1 MNQQTSSLSHSLKQ
15 QPSPII
21 PYDPFD
27 INYDV
32 LMYDS
37 DWRLW
42 LHGDYYLQSPL
53 FSYHQ
58 ISSSNLQNLSH
69 SERKIY
75 DLKDTI
81 KEVGKEFGITPELI
95 GAIIWD
101 ELERRS
107 MEDDFQGL
115 LSLIRPNLVYQHN
128 WSIGI
133 AQVKPKTA
141 EKVYQAV
148 LKQKKSPTEI
158 VQALIN
164 DHECCRVCGGY
175 LKYIIEL
182 WKPQYNEV
190 ELTSYGEKG
199 AKLLATLYS
208 IGERGTKGIN
218 SQPQFS
224 VRGEMIVE
232 MMPRI
237 KALIE
242 DKINYRSVLVTDSET
257 KQLPLDRSAQ
267 SFL

>member
-1 MNQQTSSLSHSLKQ
+1 MNQPTSSLSHSLKQ
-15 QPSPII
+15 QPSPTIHH
-21 PYDPFD
+21 DPFD

-58 ISSSNLQNLSH
+58 VSLSNIQTLSP
-69 SERKIY
+69 SEVKIY
-75 DLKDTI
+75 HLRDTI
-81 KEVGKEFGITPELI
+81 KAVGKEFAIAPELI

-107 MEDDFQGL
+107 MEDDLQGL
-115 LSLIRPNLVYQHN
+115 LSLVQPNLVYQHN

-133 AQVKPKTA
+133 AQIKPKTA
-141 EKVYQAV
+141 ENVYQEV
-148 LKQKKSPTEI
+148 LKEQKSSTEI
-158 VQALIN
+158 VQALID
-164 DHECCRVCGGY
+164 DHECCRICGGY

-182 WKPQYNEV
+182 WKPQYSEV
-190 ELTSYGEKG
+190 ELTNYGEEG

-208 IGERGTKGIN
+208 IGERGTRGIN
-218 SQPQFS
+218 SKPQFS
-224 VRGEMIVE
+224 ARGEKIVE

-237 KALIE
+237 KGLIE
-242 DKINYRSVLVTDSET
+242 REFDDNLKGKTLSL
-257 KQLPLDRSAQ
+257 
-267 SFL
+267 